1 MACVLAHAAA
11 LGALSVGRARS
22 PALAANEESKAVQ
35 VRLLP
40 APHIATAERQRTPA
54 LSAVDRQPVSP
65 RAPSLPGKWQL
76 DAKQV
81 AADASR
87 QEEVATDAATHAAG
101 LLAVAT
107 DSPYLPTN
115 LLDIRPMPR
124 SAPNEAY
131 VESAHKSGL
140 PIRVRLF
147 VEEDGVISTV
157 EVLSVAPGDEEAAA
171 QVISMFRDTAFSPGR
186 RGGRDVASFMDIE
199 VILESKLPELAP
211 LVLF

>member
-1 MACVLAHAAA
+1 M
-11 LGALSVGRARS
+11 
-22 PALAANEESKAVQ
+22 
-35 VRLLP
+35 
-40 APHIATAERQRTPA
+40 
-54 LSAVDRQPVSP
+54 
-65 RAPSLPGKWQL
+65 
-76 DAKQV
+76 
-81 AADASR
+81 
-87 QEEVATDAATHAAG
+87 ATDAATHAAG